1 MGYVTSRSV
10 LWAADDNPDNSSID
24 IMEKI
29 IRFITYKIS
38 KKKFLHGRKA
48 PLTFIFGGKNLLYF
62 LFGAIR

>member
-38 KKKFLHGRKA
+38 KKNYCSA
-48 PLTFIFGGKNLLYF
+48 PLGGKIIFNPCF
-62 LFGAIR
+62 